1 MTYRVRN
8 IAVAVGLALVAALLT
23 TFYVA
28 NYKRHVRQSESTT
41 TVYVAKKDV
50 PAGTPG
56 ADLLKRGW
64 IGPQDV
70 VQRSVVPGAIS
81 DPDQVRALLTTQDIY
96 AGEQVT
102 LRRFANHEEQGV
114 RSQLHGPIRAVSIP
128 GTPDALLTGTLKDGD
143 HVDLIANLKNPNGQF
158 VVRDVVRDLL
168 VLHAGA
174 QSTTQKVQNGG
185 TTGNSVLLA
194 VSDNRE
200 AQKIWFT
207 VENASGWSLMLRP
220 VAGATTPPL
229 DLEVAKSVVEDGAS
243 SKQVAKSEAAR

>member
-158 VVRDVVRDLL
+158 VATSSATCSCCTRAPNRRRRRSRTAAPRRTPSSLPS
-168 VLHAGA
+168 A
-174 QSTTQKVQNGG
+174 
-185 TTGNSVLLA
+185 TTGK
-194 VSDNRE
+194 RRR
-200 AQKIWFT
+200 
-207 VENASGWSLMLRP
+207 SGSPSRTQA
-220 VAGATTPPL
+220 AG
-229 DLEVAKSVVEDGAS
+229 
-243 SKQVAKSEAAR
+243 R

>member
-1 MTYRVRN
+1 
-8 IAVAVGLALVAALLT
+8 
-23 TFYVA
+23 
-28 NYKRHVRQSESTT
+28 
-41 TVYVAKKDV
+41 
-50 PAGTPG
+50 
-56 ADLLKRGW
+56 
-64 IGPQDV
+64 
-70 VQRSVVPGAIS
+70 
-81 DPDQVRALLTTQDIY
+81 LTTQDIY

-185 TTGNSVLLA
+185 TTANSVLLA

-243 SKQVAKSEAAR
+243 STQVAKSEAAR